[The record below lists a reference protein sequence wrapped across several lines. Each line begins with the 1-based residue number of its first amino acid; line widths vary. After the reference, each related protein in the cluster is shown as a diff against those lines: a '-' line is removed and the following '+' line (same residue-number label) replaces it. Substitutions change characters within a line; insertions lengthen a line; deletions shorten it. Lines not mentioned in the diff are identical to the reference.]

1 MEVFMKKKN
10 LLIPLYGVFMGISD
24 SIPGVSG
31 ATIALI
37 LGIYQNFISAWSFV
51 FSNLFKF
58 ETLTKSRELRFLI
71 MLYIGVFLG
80 IFTTLGFI
88 NFLINNYQTSVF
100 SFFSGLIIG
109 SIFFL
114 GSDLFKNV
122 DFKNMQKSKYVSFFI
137 SAAIGFLVAFY
148 ISGAKFLLEQHGFL
162 IIFSSGFLAISAMIL
177 PGISGAYVLLLLNQ
191 YSYIVKA
198 VNDFDFSVLIIF
210 VLGIVLGL
218 GSMSKLLKWVLDKF
232 YLATMFFLI
241 GLMVGG
247 LRAPISK
254 IDNFVSFLIFGLI
267 GAFVIVI
274 IEKSGRI
281 NK

>member
-1 MEVFMKKKN
+1 MKKKN
-10 LLIPLYGVFMGISD
+10 FLIPLYGVFMGVSD

-51 FSNLFKF
+51 FSNLFNFK
-58 ETLTKSRELRFLI
+58 TLMKSHELRFLI
-71 MLYIGVFLG
+71 LLYIGVFLG
-80 IFTTLGFI
+80 MFSTLGFI
-88 NFLINNYQTSVF
+88 DFLLTNYQTIVF

-122 DFKNMQKSKYVSFFI
+122 DFKNTQKSKYVSFFI
-137 SAAIGFLVAFY
+137 SATIGFLVAFY
-148 ISGAKFLLEQHGFL
+148 ISGAEFLLDQHDFP

-198 VNDFDFSVLIIF
+198 VTDFNFSVLITF

-218 GSMSKLLKWVLDKF
+218 ACMSKLLKWVLDKF
-232 YLATMFFLI
+232 YLATMFFLM

-254 IDNFVSFLIFGLI
+254 IDNFVSFLIFGLM

-274 IEKSGRI
+274 IERFGRN

>member
-1 MEVFMKKKN
+1 MKKKN
-10 LLIPLYGVFMGISD
+10 ALIPLYGVFMGISD

-37 LGIYQNFISAWSFV
+37 LGIYENFISAWSFV
-51 FSNLFKF
+51 FSNLLSFK
-58 ETLTKSRELRFLI
+58 TLTKSKELRFLI

-80 IFTTLGFI
+80 MFSTLGFI
-88 NFLINNYQTSVF
+88 DFLINNYQTIVF

-122 DFKNMQKSKYVSFFI
+122 NFKITQKSTYIPFFI
-137 SAAIGFLVAFY
+137 SAIIGFLAAFY
-148 ISGAKFLLEQHGFL
+148 ISGAKFLLDQHDL
-162 IIFSSGFLAISAMIL
+162 IIIFSSGFLTISAMVL

-198 VNDFDFSVLIIF
+198 VNDLNLSVLITF

-218 GSMSKLLKWVLDKF
+218 ASMSKLLKWVLDKF
-232 YLATMFFLI
+232 YLITMFFLM

-254 IDNFVSFLIFGLI
+254 IDSFVSFLIYGLV
-267 GAFVIVI
+267 GTLVIVI
-274 IEKSGRI
+274 IERIGRS

>member
-1 MEVFMKKKN
+1 MKKKN
-10 LLIPLYGVFMGISD
+10 LLIPLYGLFMGISD

-37 LGIYQNFISAWSFV
+37 LGIYKDFIFAWSFI
-51 FSNLFKF
+51 FSNLFNLK
-58 ETLTKSRELRFLI
+58 TLIKSKEFKFLI
-71 MLYIGVFLG
+71 ILYIGVFLG
-80 IFTTLGFI
+80 MFSTLGFI
-88 NFLINNYQTSVF
+88 DFLINSYQTSVF

-114 GSDLFKNV
+114 GSDIFKNV
-122 DFKNMQKSKYVSFFI
+122 YSKNTQKSKYVSFFI
-137 SAAIGFLVAFY
+137 SSTIGFLVAFY
-148 ISGAKFLLEQHGFL
+148 ISGAQFLLEQHSFL
-162 IIFSSGFLAISAMIL
+162 IIFLSGFLAISAMIV

-198 VNDFDFSVLIIF
+198 VNDLNFSVLIIF
-210 VLGIVLGL
+210 VLGLVLGL
-218 GSMSKLLKWVLDKF
+218 ASMSRLLKWVLDKF
-232 YLATMFFLI
+232 YLQTIFFLM

-267 GAFVIVI
+267 GCLVIII
-274 IEKSGRI
+274 IEKLGRN

>member
-1 MEVFMKKKN
+1 MEVFMKKRN

-37 LGIYQNFISAWSFV
+37 LGIYENFISAWSFV
-51 FSNLFKF
+51 FSNLLNFK
-58 ETLTKSRELRFLI
+58 TLTKSREFRFLI
-71 MLYIGVFLG
+71 LLYIGVFLG
-80 IFTTLGFI
+80 MFSTLGFI
-88 NFLINNYQTSVF
+88 DFLINNYQTSVF

-114 GSDLFKNV
+114 GSDILKNP
-122 DFKNMQKSKYVSFFI
+122 DFKNTQKSKYLSFFI

-148 ISGAKFLLEQHGFL
+148 ISGAKFLVEQHGFL
-162 IIFSSGFLAISAMIL
+162 IIFSSGFLAISAMIV

-198 VNDFDFSVLIIF
+198 VNDFNFSVLITF

-218 GSMSKLLKWVLDKF
+218 ASISRLLKWVLDKF
-232 YLATMFFLI
+232 YLATMFFLM

-254 IDNFVSFLIFGLI
+254 IDNFVSFLIFALI
-267 GAFVIVI
+267 GAIVI
-274 IEKSGRI
+274 IIIERFGRI
-281 NK
+281 NR